1 MLKKTLKSVFNK
13 LILLNLIIIMIIIM
27 IGLLGLNFYLESY
40 TLHNIEITVP
50 DLRNFSINEVKPL
63 LENRKLRYNII
74 DSNYESSKAAFVI
87 LDQKPKPNTKVKENR
102 RIYLTINAKNP
113 PQVKLPML
121 LDQSHRIA
129 IEQLKISG
137 LKADSLIYRP
147 HFARDAVIGIMY
159 KGSIIKEGEILNKGS
174 SVNLIVGMGTSKE
187 KVAVPNLSG
196 LTVLMA
202 DELLMSNS
210 LNLGRVFYDESIED
224 TISAQIYKQRP
235 PDTMTNGKKLKL
247 NLGRVIDVWLTQEL
261 KFDSTKIDN

>member
-1 MLKKTLKSVFNK
+1 MLKKTLQSIFSK
-13 LILLNLIIIMIIIM
+13 LVILNLIIILIVSM
-27 IGLLGLNFYLESY
+27 IGLLSLNFYLDNY

-50 DLRNFSINEVKPL
+50 DLSDFTIDEVKPI

-87 LDQKPKPNTKVKENR
+87 LDQNPKPKTKVKENR

-113 PQVKLPML
+113 PQVKLPHL

-147 HFARDAVIGIMY
+147 HFARDAVIGVLY
-159 KGSIIKEGEILNKGS
+159 KGKEINEGEILNKGS

-187 KVAVPNLSG
+187 KVAVPYLKG
-196 LTVLMA
+196 LTVSQA

-210 LNLGRVFYDESIED
+210 LNLGRVFFDDNIKD

-235 PDTMTNGKKLKL
+235 PDTLGNGTKVKL
-247 NLGRVIDVWLTQEL
+247 NLGKVNKKKDRHI
-261 KFDSTKIDN
+261 K